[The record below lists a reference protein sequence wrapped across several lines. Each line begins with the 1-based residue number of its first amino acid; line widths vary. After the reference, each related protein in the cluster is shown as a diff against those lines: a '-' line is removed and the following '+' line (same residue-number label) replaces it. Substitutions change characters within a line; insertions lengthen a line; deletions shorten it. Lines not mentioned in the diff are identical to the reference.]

1 MALWFLLLFV
11 AETILLI
18 AISVPLMQGR
28 VKPNSIYGVRTAKT
42 LSDESVWYR
51 SNAYGGRLLFR
62 TGLVQL
68 VAVVA
73 LYCIPSLR
81 ANFVAYNLAC
91 GGVIL
96 GGLLL
101 ASVLLMRFIRSL

>member
-1 MALWFLLLFV
+1 V
-11 AETILLI
+11 GETILLI

-28 VKPNSIYGVRTAKT
+28 VKPNSVYGIRTAKT

-62 TGLVQL
+62 TGFMQL
-68 VAVVA
+68 IAVVA